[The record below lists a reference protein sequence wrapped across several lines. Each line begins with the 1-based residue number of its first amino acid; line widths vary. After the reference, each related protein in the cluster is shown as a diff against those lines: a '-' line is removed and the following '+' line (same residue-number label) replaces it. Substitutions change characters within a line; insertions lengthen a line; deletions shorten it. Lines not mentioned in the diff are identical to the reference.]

1 MNFNKSN
8 VNHNKWVSNKKE
20 SKENSVKNNMMAL
33 KVHNWI
39 FYGKK
44 QDNLINET
52 KINKPQNSYK
62 QNKNKSS
69 KLVKIS
75 KK

>member
-39 FYGKK
+39 SYGKK
-44 QDNLINET
+44 
-52 KINKPQNSYK
+52 
-62 QNKNKSS
+62 
-69 KLVKIS
+69 
-75 KK
+75 